1 MSQKYVKA
9 GTEGQFEDEVMERHR
24 SGGSLMSRSDDER
37 YFRQVKTKPVR
48 LYTPP
53 INPERLWNPSMN
65 AMEYV
70 EEGTHGQFEDEVM
83 ERHRSG
89 GTFSSEEVSSMTSD
103 QFISVMKHAGDMQ
116 RRGPERYAKMGQ
128 SVHAPTVHGTS
139 WGDALES
146 VGDVTHRMTAD
157 GMGGPATSV
166 PHSSNTDPLWS
177 PPGKIN
183 LAVDHLNLL
192 RHRQQGFTEWD
203 SDEAR
208 EWGTSYSKSFSRNV
222 PVYTRPQELAKNSAV
237 HLGLKQF
244 NQSIANMD
252 ALHGMAKSAWKRNAP
267 VVHEET
273 DDSPMPLEVWE
284 DEITFGSPPQE
295 QDPDTGEWRSRLP
308 TDEELANPTVMAGE
322 PGWTEYPKHQDTEYH
337 QLMRQQGSVEF
348 LRSQGR

>member
-1 MSQKYVKA
+1 MSSSDDYVKA
-9 GTEGQFEDEVMERHR
+9 GTEGQF
-24 SGGSLMSRSDDER
+24 DDD
-37 YFRQVKTKPVR
+37 V
-48 LYTPP
+48 
-53 INPERLWNPSMN
+53 S
-65 AMEYV
+65 
-70 EEGTHGQFEDEVM
+70 

-116 RRGPERYAKMGQ
+116 RGGPERYAKMGQ
-128 SVHAPTVHGTS
+128 SVHAPTVFGTS

-146 VGDVTHRMTAD
+146 VGDVTHRLTAN
-157 GMGGPATSV
+157 GMGGTATSA
-166 PHSSNTDPLWS
+166 SGADDPLWS

-183 LAVDHLNLL
+183 LAVQHLDSL

-244 NQSIANMD
+244 DQSIANMD
-252 ALHGMAKSAWKRNAP
+252 ALHDMAKSAWKRNEP
-267 VVHEET
+267 IHHETIPPTET
-273 DDSPMPLEVWE
+273 FNDYGDPTLSPELWE
-284 DEITFGSPPQE
+284 DEITFGSPPQV
-295 QDPDTGEWRSRLP
+295 QDPDTGEWGSRPP
-308 TDEELANPTVMAGE
+308 TEEELANPPTLPYE
-322 PGWTEYPKHQDTEYH
+322 PWTEQPEHKDTEYH